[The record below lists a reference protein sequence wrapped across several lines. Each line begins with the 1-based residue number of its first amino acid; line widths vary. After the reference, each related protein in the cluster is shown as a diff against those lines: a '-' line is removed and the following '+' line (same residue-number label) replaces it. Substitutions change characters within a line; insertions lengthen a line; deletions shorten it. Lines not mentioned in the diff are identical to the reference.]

1 MRAGHYNRMM
11 SDAGTARPSARRNTA
26 SPLSVVDQVAS
37 SILTLILSNELAPG
51 DPIAIKQLSNRLGVS
66 HVPIREALRRL
77 EGRGLVVFRRGR
89 RPTIA
94 PIGVEDLDSLFILR
108 ELVEGGVARRSS
120 DSAVSARKAE
130 LDSALTDLRVA
141 LEQGDAV
148 DVYGAHSR
156 LHFALL
162 PDATDWDRRV
172 LDQLWTAAER
182 YIQLYMGFQPA
193 PEAVE
198 TIVGLHEQLIKDAVE
213 PGNLAAAIVDHI
225 RTSHAF
231 LLSVMPDTRPL

>member
-1 MRAGHYNRMM
+1 MM
-11 SDAGTARPSARRNTA
+11 SDTGGGKSRTRNSA

-51 DPIAIKQLSNRLGVS
+51 DPIAIQQLSHRLGVS

-77 EGRGLVVFRRGR
+77 EGRGLVEFRRGR

-94 PIGVEDLDSLFILR
+94 PIGREDLDSLFVLR

-120 DSAVSARKAE
+120 GSALAGREAE
-130 LDSALTDLRVA
+130 LEATLANLRSALER
-141 LEQGDAV
+141 GDAV
-148 DVYGAHSR
+148 EVYGAHSR
-156 LHFALL
+156 LHLALL
-162 PDATDWDRRV
+162 PDATFWDRRV

-193 PEAVE
+193 PEAID
-198 TIVGLHEQLIKDAVE
+198 TIVELHEQLIRDALV
-213 PGNLAAAIVDHI
+213 PGNLASAVVDHI
-225 RTSHAF
+225 RTSHEF
-231 LLSVMPDTRPL
+231 LQSVMPSAHRD